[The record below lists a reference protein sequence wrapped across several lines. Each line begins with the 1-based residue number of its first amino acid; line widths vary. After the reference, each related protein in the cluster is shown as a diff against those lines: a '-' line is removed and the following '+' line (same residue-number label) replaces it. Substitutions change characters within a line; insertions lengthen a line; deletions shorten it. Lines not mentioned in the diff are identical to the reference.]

1 MAYSSEEKHTKAVL
15 KRWEDIPD
23 PRLREVM
30 QSAIRHLHSFVSEVR
45 PTGAEW
51 FKAIE
56 FLTQTGQKCDD
67 KRQEFILASDIFG
80 VSMLVD
86 DINNRRVAGATP
98 STVEGPFHIADAPEV
113 AHGASMAGKAPGIPC
128 FVTGTVRGLDGR
140 PIAGAVLDL
149 WQTDGEGLYE
159 EQRRTA
165 EPWMRGIY
173 KTQPDGSYSVRTVA
187 PISYTIPMDGPV
199 GALMERTDMSHMRPA
214 HIHFAVS
221 APGYHYLVTHLFQKG
236 DKFIDNDVV
245 YGVKDPLIVEFV
257 KRPPG
262 KAPNGETV
270 ATPFYEVKYDFVLEQ
285 KQAALAAA
293 E

>member
-1 MAYSSEEKHTKAVL
+1 MALETGADFTKAVM

-23 PRLREVM
+23 ARLREVM
-30 QSAIRHLHSFVSEVR
+30 QSAIKHLHGFVSDVK

-51 FKAIE
+51 FKAIQ
-56 FLTQTGQKCDD
+56 FLTAIGHKCDD
-67 KRQEFILASDIFG
+67 KRQEFILASDVMG

-98 STVEGPFHIADAPEV
+98 STVEGPFHIPDAPEV
-113 AHGASMAGKAPGIPC
+113 AHGADMAKGAPGIPC
-128 FVTGTVRGLDGR
+128 FVSGKVRGLNGE
-140 PIAGAVLDL
+140 PVGGAILDL

-173 KTQPDGSYSVRTVA
+173 RTQPDGSYSIRTVA
-187 PISYTIPMDGPV
+187 PISYTIPMDGPI
-199 GALMERTDMSHMRPA
+199 GEFFGRTTMSHMRPA
-214 HIHFAVS
+214 HIHFAIS
-221 APGYHYLVTHLFQKG
+221 APGYHGVVTHLFQKG
-236 DKFIDNDVV
+236 DEYIENDVV
-245 YGVKDPLIVEFV
+245 YGVKAPLVVEFV

-270 ATPFYEVKYDFVLEQ
+270 ATEFYEVRYDFVLEE